1 MACLYPKPD
10 SYMHG
15 LSVSPTPPSK
25 CLGSQHEEDP
35 QCNHAA
41 LNSLTMQ
48 NQVFSAADMLVSG
61 QSTSSS
67 FKNNVPRVLSYV
79 L

>member
-1 MACLYPKPD
+1 
-10 SYMHG
+10 MHG

-48 NQVFSAADMLVSG
+48 NQMIVFSAADMLVSG

-67 FKNNVPRVLSYV
+67 FKNNVPGVLSYV